1 MADEI
6 KKLGADLAEIEKG
19 IRELSKQPHPN
30 QKRMEFWTREAV
42 KLREQIATISGEDN
56 GARYSPLKPK
66 PSTLAPKSHEPTLL
80 IPIEQKIQQRAYE
93 LYERSGRTDG
103 HDLYDWLQAECE
115 IKGTQANAQRYSL
128 RQSSRAVGGSAGLV
142 VSALAVG

>member
-6 KKLGADLAEIEKG
+6 KKLGADLVEIERG
-19 IRELSKQPHPN
+19 IRELSKQPRPN

-42 KLREQIATISGEDN
+42 KLREEIATISGEAH

-66 PSTLAPKSHEPTLL
+66 PSTLATKSNKPTLL

-93 LYERSGRTDG
+93 LYGQRGRTDG
-103 HDLYDWLQAECE
+103 HDLDDWLQAECE
-115 IKGTQANAQRYSL
+115 IKGRQGNA
-128 RQSSRAVGGSAGLV
+128 AA
-142 VSALAVG
+142 A